1 MAKFIEPSL
10 LVPALR
16 NDLNMRALETLS
28 SRLSALDLAPTVLYD
43 FDHVEASAL
52 IHLAEQFNVLGDAG
66 WDMASSGASAGANSE
81 AKKRALLKEAI
92 ALHRIKGT
100 PYAVKRSLELLGV
113 NATVT
118 EWFQTAPQGV
128 PHTFVLDAL
137 VTDQPAGAPAID
149 AARTDQIKR
158 MVIFWKPAR
167 SHFSLRVGLGLTTK
181 LALASVFSGT
191 QCLATEGAILPLDV
205 AATTGLRA
213 ASLFSGVQLLIGS
226 GTIQ

>member
-1 MAKFIEPSL
+1 MADFVEPSL

-16 NDLNMRALETLS
+16 NDLNMRALETLAA
-28 SRLSALDLAPTVLYD
+28 RLSGLNLAPSVLYD
-43 FDHVEASAL
+43 FDHVETSAL

-66 WDMASSGASAGANSE
+66 WDMANTE
-81 AKKRALLKEAI
+81 AKKRALLKEAV

-118 EWFQTAPQGV
+118 EWFQTTPKGQ
-128 PHTFVLDAL
+128 PYTFILDAQ

-158 MVIFWKPAR
+158 VVSFWKPASR
-167 SHFSLRVGLGLTTK
+167 HFTLRVGLGMTTS
-181 LALASVFSGT
+181 LRMASVFSGT
-191 QCLATEGAILPLDV
+191 QCLDTEGDMLPLDV
-205 AATTGLRA
+205 AASTGLRT
-213 ASLFSGVQLLIGS
+213 ASLFSGTQMLMS
-226 GTIQ
+226 DGTIQ

>member
-1 MAKFIEPSL
+1 MSMAEFIEPSL

-16 NDLNMRALETLS
+16 NDLNMRALETLAA
-28 SRLSALDLAPTVLYD
+28 RLSALDLAPTVLYD

-66 WDMASSGASAGANSE
+66 WDMANTE

-118 EWFQTAPQGV
+118 EWFQTTPQGV
-128 PHTFVLDAL
+128 PHTFILDAQ

-158 MVIFWKPAR
+158 MVTFWKPAR
-167 SHFSLRVGLGLTTK
+167 SHFTLRVGLGMTTS
-181 LALASVFSGT
+181 LRMASVFSGT
-191 QCLATEGAILPLDV
+191 QCLATEGAMLPLDV
-205 AATTGLRA
+205 AATTGLRT
-213 ASLFSGVQLLIGS
+213 ASLFSGAQLLIGS

>member
-1 MAKFIEPSL
+1 MADFVEPSL

-16 NDLNMRALETLS
+16 NDLNMRALETLAARL
-28 SRLSALDLAPTVLYD
+28 SRLNLAPSVLYD

-66 WDMASSGASAGANSE
+66 WDMANTE
-81 AKKRALLKEAI
+81 AKKRALLKEAV

-118 EWFQTAPQGV
+118 EWFQTTPKGQ
-128 PHTFVLDAL
+128 PYTFILDAQ

-158 MVIFWKPAR
+158 VVSFWKPASR
-167 SHFSLRVGLGLTTK
+167 HFTLRVGLGMTTS
-181 LALASVFSGT
+181 LRMASVFSGT
-191 QCLATEGAILPLDV
+191 QCLNTQGAMLPLDV
-205 AATTGLRA
+205 AASTGLRT
-213 ASLFSGVQLLIGS
+213 ASLFSGAQLLVSG

>member
-1 MAKFIEPSL
+1 MADFVEPSL

-16 NDLNMRALETLS
+16 NDLNMRALETLAA
-28 SRLSALDLAPTVLYD
+28 RLSGLNLAPSVLYD
-43 FDHVEASAL
+43 FDHVDASAL

-66 WDMASSGASAGANSE
+66 WDMANTE
-81 AKKRALLKEAI
+81 AKKRALLKEAV

-118 EWFQTAPQGV
+118 EWFQTTPKGQ
-128 PHTFVLDAL
+128 PYTFILDAQ

-158 MVIFWKPAR
+158 VVSFWKPASR
-167 SHFSLRVGLGLTTK
+167 HFTLRVGLGLSTS
-181 LALASVFSGT
+181 LRMASVFSGT
-191 QCLATEGAILPLDV
+191 QCLNTQGTMLPLDV
-205 AATTGLRA
+205 AAATSLRT
-213 ASLFSGVQLLIGS
+213 ASLFSGAQLLVSG

>member
-1 MAKFIEPSL
+1 MADFVEPSL

-16 NDLNMRALETLS
+16 NDLNMRALETLAA
-28 SRLSALDLAPTVLYD
+28 RLSGLNLAPSVLYD

-66 WDMASSGASAGANSE
+66 WDIANTE
-81 AKKRALLKEAI
+81 AKKRALLKEAV

-118 EWFQTAPQGV
+118 EWFQTTPKGQ
-128 PHTFVLDAL
+128 PYTFILDAQ

-158 MVIFWKPAR
+158 VVSFWKPASR
-167 SHFSLRVGLGLTTK
+167 HFTLRVGLGMTTS
-181 LALASVFSGT
+181 LRMASVFSGK
-191 QCLATEGAILPLDV
+191 QCLNTQGAMLPLDV
-205 AATTGLRA
+205 AAATSLRT
-213 ASLFSGVQLLIGS
+213 ASLFSGAQMLAS
-226 GTIQ
+226 DGTIQ

>member
-1 MAKFIEPSL
+1 MADFVEPSL

-16 NDLNMRALETLS
+16 NDLNMRALETLAA
-28 SRLSALDLAPTVLYD
+28 RLSGLNLAPSVLYD

-66 WDMASSGASAGANSE
+66 WDMANTE
-81 AKKRALLKEAI
+81 AKKRALLKEAV

-118 EWFQTAPQGV
+118 EWFQTTPKGQ
-128 PHTFVLDAL
+128 PYTFILDAQ
-137 VTDQPAGAPAID
+137 VTDQPAGTPAID

-158 MVIFWKPAR
+158 VVSFWKPASR
-167 SHFSLRVGLGLTTK
+167 RFTLRVGLGMTTS
-181 LALASVFSGT
+181 LRMASVFSGT
-191 QCLATEGAILPLDV
+191 QCLDTEGDMLPLDV
-205 AATTGLRA
+205 AAATALRT
-213 ASLFSGVQLLIGS
+213 ASLFSGAQMLVS
-226 GTIQ
+226 DGTIQ

>member
-1 MAKFIEPSL
+1 MADFVEPSL

-16 NDLNMRALETLS
+16 NDLNMRALETLAA
-28 SRLSALDLAPTVLYD
+28 RLSGLNLAPSVLYD
-43 FDHVEASAL
+43 FDHVDASAL

-66 WDMASSGASAGANSE
+66 WDMANTE
-81 AKKRALLKEAI
+81 AKKRALLKEAV

-118 EWFQTAPQGV
+118 EWFQTTPKGQ
-128 PHTFVLDAL
+128 PYTFILDAQ

-158 MVIFWKPAR
+158 VVSFWKPASR
-167 SHFSLRVGLGLTTK
+167 HFTLRVGLGMTTS
-181 LALASVFSGT
+181 LRMASVFSGK
-191 QCLATEGAILPLDV
+191 QCLNTQGAMLPLDV
-205 AATTGLRA
+205 AATTGLRT
-213 ASLFSGVQLLIGS
+213 ASLFSGAQMLVSG

>member
-1 MAKFIEPSL
+1 MADFVEPSL

-16 NDLNMRALETLS
+16 NDLNMRALETLAA
-28 SRLSALDLAPTVLYD
+28 RLSGLNLAPSVLYD

-66 WDMASSGASAGANSE
+66 WDMANTE
-81 AKKRALLKEAI
+81 AKKRALLKEAV

-118 EWFQTAPQGV
+118 EWFQTTPKGQ
-128 PHTFVLDAL
+128 PYTFILDAQ

-158 MVIFWKPAR
+158 VVSFWKPASR
-167 SHFSLRVGLGLTTK
+167 HFTLRVGLGMTTS
-181 LALASVFSGT
+181 LRMASVFSGK
-191 QCLATEGAILPLDV
+191 QCLNTQGAMLPLDV
-205 AATTGLRA
+205 AASTGLRT
-213 ASLFSGVQLLIGS
+213 ASLFSGAQMLVSG